1 VRPARSPELRTALL
15 VFVATVL
22 LILVSRAL
30 NHSFGSFS
38 QLGVILSTSV
48 FLVIVAFGQ
57 GLTMLLGG
65 IDLSVGILIAVSGLF
80 VTSATNGVNGPL
92 WWAVPAALLLT
103 TLVGAIN
110 GLGIARLRIPPFIMT
125 LAVSTMVFGA
135 ALGLT
140 SGRPQGTVAPALQ
153 TLATGK
159 VAGLPYPV
167 VIIVVFSVLASTLQ
181 GRTVFGR
188 RVYALGSNPVAAR
201 LSGLRVTALTVGVY
215 ALSGLCAGLAGL
227 LLAGYSGSATL
238 DMGNSYLLPSIA
250 AVVVGGASVA
260 GGRGLY
266 LGTLAGAILLNT
278 LDTSISA
285 LGLSQGWRS
294 ILQGLVIAVALLAQS
309 PWAPWKRARKGV
321 MPRSRTV

>member
-1 VRPARSPELRTALL
+1 VKHARSPELRTALL
-15 VFVATVL
+15 VFVATIL
-22 LILVSRAL
+22 LVLVSKAL

-38 QLGVILSTSV
+38 QLSVILSTSV

-57 GLTMLLGG
+57 GLTILLGG

-80 VTSATNGVNGPL
+80 VTT
-92 WWAVPAALLLT
+92 AA
-103 TLVGAIN
+103 N
-110 GLGIARLRIPPFIMT
+110 GLGIALLRIPPFIMT
-125 LAVSTMVFGA
+125 LAVSTIVFGA

-140 SGRPQGTVAPALQ
+140 SGQPQGTVAPALQ

-159 VAGLPYPV
+159 IAGLPYTV
-167 VIIVVFSVLASTLQ
+167 LIILVFFVLAATLQ

-188 RVYALGSNPVAAR
+188 RVYLLGSNPLAAR
-201 LSGLRVTALTVGVY
+201 LSGLRVNALTVAVY

-294 ILQGLVIAVALLAQS
+294 ILEGLVIAVALLAQS
-309 PWAPWKRARKGV
+309 QWSPWKKRSKGV
-321 MPRSRTV
+321 VTSSRTV